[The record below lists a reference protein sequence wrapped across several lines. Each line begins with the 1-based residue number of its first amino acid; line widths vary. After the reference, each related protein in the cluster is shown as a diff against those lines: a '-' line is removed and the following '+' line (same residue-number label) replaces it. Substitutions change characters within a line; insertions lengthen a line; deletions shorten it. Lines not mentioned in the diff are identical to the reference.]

1 MDEPCRV
8 RSISRLGSKTVFMKI
23 LLTGKDG
30 QIGFALHKRLASVG
44 EVIATNRNELNLEN
58 SDAIKAFIEKIQPDI
73 IINTAAYT
81 DVDKA
86 ETEIELAHKVNTEAP
101 RVLAEEASQLD
112 IPIIHFSTD
121 YVFDGLKN
129 EPYVETDQANPQSIY
144 GETKW
149 KGEEAVRNHKKHIIL
164 RTSWV
169 FSSLGQ
175 NFLKTIMKLI
185 QEKTSLN
192 IVSDQ
197 KGAPTSA
204 DAIADVTYKIVKTI
218 LNKAGFEYFGTYHI
232 ALEGEVSWY
241 QYACFITDDAI
252 RLGLKTTMTSRDIKT
267 ISSDAYPTKA
277 ARPINS
283 RLDTT
288 KIKKT
293 FMLKLPSWEEEVAA
307 VIKIAL
313 SNT

>member
-1 MDEPCRV
+1 
-8 RSISRLGSKTVFMKI
+8 MKI

-30 QIGFALHKRLASVG
+30 QVGFALQKKLASIG
-44 EVIATNRNELNLEN
+44 EVIATDRNELNLEN
-58 SDAIKAFIEKIQPDI
+58 SDAIRAFIEKIKPDI
-73 IINTAAYT
+73 IINAAAYT

-101 RVLAEEASQLD
+101 KVLAEKASKLD
-112 IPIIHFSTD
+112 IPMIHFSTD

-129 EPYVETDQANPQSIY
+129 EPYVETDQANPQSVY

-149 KGEEAVRNHKKHIIL
+149 KGEEAIRNHKKHIIL
-164 RTSWV
+164 RAGWV
-169 FSSLGQ
+169 FSSHGQ
-175 NFLKTIMKLI
+175 NFLKTILKLI

-197 KGAPTSA
+197 KGTPTSV
-204 DAIADVTYKIVKTI
+204 DVLAHVTDTIVKTI
-218 LNKAGFEYFGTYHI
+218 LNTPNFKDFGTYHV
-232 ALEGEVSWY
+232 ALEGEADWY
-241 QYACFITDDAI
+241 QYACFITDEAI
-252 RLGLKTTMTSRDIKT
+252 RLGLKTLMTSQDIQS
-267 ISSDAYPTKA
+267 ISSDAYPTLAKRPMN
-277 ARPINS
+277 ARLN
-283 RLDTT
+283 TT

-293 FMLKLPSWEEEVAA
+293 FMLELPHWKMEVAA

>member
-1 MDEPCRV
+1 
-8 RSISRLGSKTVFMKI
+8 MKI

-30 QIGFALHKRLASVG
+30 QVGFALHKKLVSVG

-58 SDAIKAFIEKIQPDI
+58 PDAIRAFIEKIKPDI
-73 IINTAAYT
+73 IINAAAYT

-101 RVLAEEASQLD
+101 RVLAEKASQLD
-112 IPIIHFSTD
+112 IPMIHFSTD

-144 GETKW
+144 GKTKW
-149 KGEEAVRNHKKHIIL
+149 QGEEAVRNHKKHIIL

-169 FSSLGQ
+169 FSSRGQ
-175 NFLKTIMKLI
+175 NFLKTILKLI
-185 QEKTSLN
+185 QEKSSLN

-204 DAIADVTYKIVKTI
+204 DAIAEVTYKIVKTI
-218 LNKAGFEYFGTYHI
+218 LNKASFEDFGTYHI
-232 ALEGEVSWY
+232 ALEGETNWY
-241 QYACFITDDAI
+241 QYACFVTDEAI
-252 RLGLKTTMTSRDIKT
+252 RLGLKTTMTSQEIQS
-267 ISSDAYPTKA
+267 ISSDAYPTLAK
-277 ARPINS
+277 RPINS
-283 RLDTT
+283 RLNAT

-293 FMLKLPSWEEEVAA
+293 FMLELPSWEAEATA

-313 SNT
+313 INT

>member
-1 MDEPCRV
+1 
-8 RSISRLGSKTVFMKI
+8 MKI
-23 LLTGKDG
+23 LLTGKNG
-30 QIGFALHKRLASVG
+30 QVGFALHKKLASLG
-44 EVIATNRNELNLEN
+44 EIIATDRNQLNLEN
-58 SDAIKAFIEKIQPDI
+58 SDAIRAYIEKIKPDI

-86 ETEIELAHKVNTEAP
+86 ETETELAHKVNTVAP
-101 RVLAEEASQLD
+101 KVLTEKASQLN

-144 GETKW
+144 GKTKW
-149 KGEEAVRNHKKHIIL
+149 EGEEAVRQHKKHIIL

-169 FSSLGQ
+169 FSSHGQ
-175 NFLKTIMKLI
+175 NFLKKILKLI

-197 KGAPTSA
+197 KSTPTSA
-204 DAIADVTYKIVKTI
+204 NVIADVTYKIIETI
-218 LNKAGFEYFGTYHI
+218 LNKTSFKDFGTYHI
-232 ALEGEVSWY
+232 SLEGEVDWY
-241 QYACFITDDAI
+241 QYACFITDEAI
-252 RLGLKTTMTSRDIKT
+252 RLGLKTTMTSQDIMA
-267 ISSDAYPTKA
+267 ISSDTYPTKA
-277 ARPINS
+277 ARPIYS

-293 FMLKLPSWEEEVAA
+293 FMLELPHWKTEVAA
-307 VIKIAL
+307 MPKLA
-313 SNT
+313 